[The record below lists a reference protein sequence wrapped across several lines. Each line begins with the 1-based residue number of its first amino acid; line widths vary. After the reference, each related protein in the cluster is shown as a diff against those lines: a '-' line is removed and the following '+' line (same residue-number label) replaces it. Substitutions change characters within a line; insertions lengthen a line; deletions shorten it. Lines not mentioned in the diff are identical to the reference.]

1 MGNWRSR
8 RRRRSGRR
16 SPRRAGSTPWRAT
29 GRCCGHRSRCSTP
42 PTRTSACSAGGRASC
57 ALGVVADHNA
67 EFSKLLAADSD
78 IGKLRR
84 MRCSLS
90 CLTVD
95 VGRLAPF
102 LAYRDCLP
110 GLLRLIAAQCR
121 ILTA

>member
-1 MGNWRSR
+1 M
-8 RRRRSGRR
+8 
-16 SPRRAGSTPWRAT
+16 
-29 GRCCGHRSRCSTP
+29 
-42 PTRTSACSAGGRASC
+42 
-57 ALGVVADHNA
+57 ADHNA
-67 EFSKLLAADSD
+67 QFSKLLAADSD
-78 IGKLRR
+78 IGKLRRRQRGPFTRTARPRPNARTLALPRR